1 MKHTLLTF
9 CAICFAMMANAR
21 PITLEEAK
29 ANALNFIH
37 QSKGM
42 KKGKGA
48 SQALTLVHTVT
59 QDGTPDGTP
68 ALYIFNSAD
77 QQRFVVASADD
88 VALPVLAYGDG
99 VGFSA
104 DTIPA
109 NTMALLQTYVDQI
122 EEAKAEGGTVTAVA
136 KVKRPGWKSVPYMVK
151 VQWNQL
157 EPYNDQCIFDGNK
170 CATGCVATAMA
181 QIMYYWAVTGRD
193 GEKFRHGCKALHGYE
208 TMLNHYNVPALDAID
223 SFDWDAMDEGTAA
236 PTSDAAKQA
245 VAQLMRYCGQA
256 AGMDYD
262 ASGSSADIGYAL
274 GGMLQCGYCS
284 EMRKIDSYTYENDK
298 EEFTYEKLEELL
310 YNEIKRGRPVLLGL
324 DVKRL
329 KHALVCD
336 GYDAEANSFHLNWGW
351 SGQDDGYYVLDATL
365 RNYGATAESYI
376 VTTNIQPDVTTYG
389 LLSED
394 GKTFTLYR
402 DNKKGLRPG
411 KVVEQN
417 TYADDAFD
425 ISTSWRNAL
434 GEQAVEQ
441 VERIVVDMSFRDET
455 IKSGRDYFYGFTS
468 VERIDG
474 MAYFDTFGMTN
485 MNRMFGGCSSLR
497 SLNTSHFDTSKVE
510 NMQEMFGYCYELN
523 KIDLSS
529 FDTSNVTDM
538 EAMFAH
544 CFNIVSLDLSHFDT
558 SKVIDMK
565 GMFYGCSLERLD
577 LSNFV
582 ISENLPYEIPGQ
594 GVKTVT
600 CETNG
605 MLSYC
610 TSLKWL
616 KISPSMSLLFEDSSE
631 EILYDYGGSACKNV
645 GKFSPCIIVAPDN
658 FDFGTDT
665 SGDFYWKGGRFHLP
679 YPVGDVNHDGMVSIA
694 DVMMVVDYLK
704 GDEWLENFDYDNAD
718 VNGDQS
724 VSVSDV
730 MNIVGIIIGK

>member
-1 MKHTLLTF
+1 MKHILLTF
-9 CAICFAMMANAR
+9 FAICFAMMVNAR

-42 KKGKGA
+42 KKGKA
-48 SQALTLVHTVT
+48 TSQALTLVHTIT

-122 EEAKAEGGTVTAVA
+122 AEAKAEGGTVKAVA
-136 KVKRPGWKSVPYMVK
+136 KAKRPGWKSVPYMVK

-193 GEKFRHGCKALHGYE
+193 GEKFRHGCIALPDYQSKS
-208 TMLNHYNVPALDAID
+208 NNYNVPALDAVG
-223 SFDWDAMDEGTAA
+223 SFDWDAMDEGTVA

-256 AGMDYD
+256 AHSDYD
-262 ASGSSADIGYAL
+262 AYATSTDLGSAL
-274 GGMLQCGYCS
+274 AGLMKCGYCS
-284 EMRKIDSYTYENDK
+284 EMGMIGSFTYESN
-298 EEFTYEKLEELL
+298 EEFTYEKLEESL
-310 YNEIKRGRPVLLGL
+310 YNEIKRGRPVLVGL
-324 DVKRL
+324 NVKRL
-329 KHALVCD
+329 NHALVCD

-351 SGQDDGYYVLDATL
+351 SGKDDGYYVLDATL
-365 RNYGATAESYI
+365 RNYGATAESYT
-376 VTTNIQPDVTTYG
+376 VTTNIQPDVATYG

-417 TYADDAFD
+417 TFADDYFD
-425 ISTSWRNAL
+425 LTNSWRNAL
-434 GEQAVEQ
+434 GEQAVER
-441 VERIVVDMSFRDET
+441 VERIVVDRSFRDET
-455 IKSGRDYFYGFTS
+455 IKSGCDYFYGFSS

-485 MNRMFGGCSSLR
+485 MIRMFGGCSSLR
-497 SLNTSHFDTSKVE
+497 SLDTSHFDTSKVE
-510 NMQEMFGYCYELN
+510 NMQEMFSYCYELN

-538 EAMFAH
+538 EAMFVR
-544 CFNIVSLDLSHFDT
+544 CFNLVSLDLSHFDT
-558 SKVIDMK
+558 SKVVDMS
-565 GMFYGCSLERLD
+565 GMFYACSFERLD

-582 ISENLPYEIPGQ
+582 ISENLPYGNSGQ
-594 GVKTVT
+594 DVETMD
-600 CETNG
+600 CQTNG

-616 KISPSMSLLFEDSSE
+616 KISPSMSLLFEDISE
-631 EILYDYGGSACKNV
+631 DDLSDYSGSACKNV
-645 GKFSPCIIVAPDN
+645 GRFSPCIIVAPDN

-679 YPVGDVNHDGMVSIA
+679 YPVGDVNHDGMVSIS
-694 DVMMVVDYLK
+694 DVMMVVSYLS
-704 GDEWLENFDYDNAD
+704 GYEWLENFDRYTAD

-724 VSVSDV
+724 VTVSDV
-730 MNIVGIIIGK
+730 MSIVGIIIGQ

>member
-1 MKHTLLTF
+1 
-9 CAICFAMMANAR
+9 
-21 PITLEEAK
+21 
-29 ANALNFIH
+29 
-37 QSKGM
+37 
-42 KKGKGA
+42 
-48 SQALTLVHTVT
+48 
-59 QDGTPDGTP
+59 
-68 ALYIFNSAD
+68 
-77 QQRFVVASADD
+77 
-88 VALPVLAYGDG
+88 
-99 VGFSA
+99 
-104 DTIPA
+104 
-109 NTMALLQTYVDQI
+109 
-122 EEAKAEGGTVTAVA
+122 
-136 KVKRPGWKSVPYMVK
+136 
-151 VQWNQL
+151 
-157 EPYNDQCIFDGNK
+157 
-170 CATGCVATAMA
+170 
-181 QIMYYWAVTGRD
+181 
-193 GEKFRHGCKALHGYE
+193 
-208 TMLNHYNVPALDAID
+208 
-223 SFDWDAMDEGTAA
+223 
-236 PTSDAAKQA
+236 
-245 VAQLMRYCGQA
+245 
-256 AGMDYD
+256 
-262 ASGSSADIGYAL
+262 
-274 GGMLQCGYCS
+274 
-284 EMRKIDSYTYENDK
+284 
-298 EEFTYEKLEELL
+298 
-310 YNEIKRGRPVLLGL
+310 
-324 DVKRL
+324 
-329 KHALVCD
+329 
-336 GYDAEANSFHLNWGW
+336 
-351 SGQDDGYYVLDATL
+351 
-365 RNYGATAESYI
+365 
-376 VTTNIQPDVTTYG
+376 
-389 LLSED
+389 
-394 GKTFTLYR
+394 
-402 DNKKGLRPG
+402 
-411 KVVEQN
+411 
-417 TYADDAFD
+417 
-425 ISTSWRNAL
+425 
-434 GEQAVEQ
+434 
-441 VERIVVDMSFRDET
+441 
-455 IKSGRDYFYGFTS
+455 
-468 VERIDG
+468 

-538 EAMFAH
+538 EAMFVH

-631 EILYDYGGSACKNV
+631 ESFYDYGGSACKNV
-645 GKFSPCIIVAPDN
+645 GKYTPCIIVAPDN